1 MEKQDKELNLEQ
13 TEEIIVENTQN
24 STTSNDE
31 PKIDYAAEIQGLQE
45 KIDQLQDKLLR
56 QLAETENTRT
66 RSAKLIEEEKDY
78 AIFGFARDLVPV
90 MDNLSRTLEH
100 LPQHLDAETKNI
112 VEGIKMTQKELD
124 QAFKKHA
131 LELIQ
136 PNLGDKFDYHS
147 HHAISQIMTEDQEP
161 GTIVTTMQVGY
172 KIKDRLIRPAAVAV
186 AKKPHSVKENL
197 DD

>member
-1 MEKQDKELNLEQ
+1 MEKQDKELNLDQ
-13 TEEIIVENTQN
+13 TEEIIVENQQN
-24 STTSNDE
+24 HTISDE
-31 PKIDYAAEIQGLQE
+31 PRIDYAAEINGLQE

-112 VEGIKMTQKELD
+112 VEGIKMTQKELAD
-124 QAFKKHA
+124 AFKKHA

-147 HHAISQIMTEDQEP
+147 HHAISQILTEDQEP

-172 KIKDRLIRPAAVAV
+172 KIKDRLIRPAAVSV
-186 AKKPHSVKENL
+186 AKKA
-197 DD
+197 

>member
-1 MEKQDKELNLEQ
+1 MEKQDKESNLDQ
-13 TEEIIVENTQN
+13 TEEIIVENQQN
-24 STTSNDE
+24 PAMSKDE
-31 PKIDYAAEIQGLQE
+31 PKIDYAAEIYGLQE
-45 KIDQLQDKLLR
+45 KIDQLPDKLLR

-66 RSAKLIEEEKDY
+66 RYSKLIEEEKDY

-131 LELIQ
+131 LELIH

-147 HHAISQIMTEDQEP
+147 HHAISQIMTDDQEA
-161 GTIVTTMQVGY
+161 GTIVNTMQVGY
-172 KIKDRLIRPAAVAV
+172 KIKDRLIRPAAVSV
-186 AKKPHSVKENL
+186 AKKPNIVK
-197 DD
+197 

>member
-1 MEKQDKELNLEQ
+1 MEKQDKESNLDQ
-13 TEEIIVENTQN
+13 TEEIIVENQQN
-24 STTSNDE
+24 PAMSKDE
-31 PKIDYAAEIQGLQE
+31 PKIDYAAEIYALQE

-124 QAFKKHA
+124 QSFKKHA
-131 LELIQ
+131 LELIH

-147 HHAISQIMTEDQEP
+147 HHAISQIMTDDQEA
-161 GTIVTTMQVGY
+161 GTIVNTMQVGY
-172 KIKDRLIRPAAVAV
+172 KIKDRLIRPAAVSV
-186 AKKPHSVKENL
+186 AKKPNIVK
-197 DD
+197 

>member
-1 MEKQDKELNLEQ
+1 MEKQDKESNLDQ
-13 TEEIIVENTQN
+13 IEEIIVENQQN
-24 STTSNDE
+24 PAMSKDE
-31 PKIDYAAEIQGLQE
+31 PKIDYAAEIYALQE

-66 RSAKLIEEEKDY
+66 RYSKLIEEEKDY

-131 LELIQ
+131 LELIH

-147 HHAISQIMTEDQEP
+147 HHAISQIMTDDQEA
-161 GTIVTTMQVGY
+161 GTIVNTMQVGY
-172 KIKDRLIRPAAVAV
+172 KIKDRLIRPAAVSV
-186 AKKPHSVKENL
+186 AKKPNIVK
-197 DD
+197 

>member
-1 MEKQDKELNLEQ
+1 MEKQDKESNLDQ
-13 TEEIIVENTQN
+13 TEEIIVENQQN
-24 STTSNDE
+24 PAMSKDE
-31 PKIDYAAEIQGLQE
+31 PKIDYAAEIYGLQE

-131 LELIQ
+131 LELIH

-147 HHAISQIMTEDQEP
+147 HHAISQIMTDDQEA
-161 GTIVTTMQVGY
+161 GTIVNTMQVGY
-172 KIKDRLIRPAAVAV
+172 KIKDRLIRPAAVSV
-186 AKKPHSVKENL
+186 AKKPNIVK
-197 DD
+197 

>member
-1 MEKQDKELNLEQ
+1 MEKQDKESNLDQ
-13 TEEIIVENTQN
+13 IEEIIVENQQN
-24 STTSNDE
+24 PAMSKDE
-31 PKIDYAAEIQGLQE
+31 PKIDYAAEIYGLQE

-66 RSAKLIEEEKDY
+66 RYSKLIEEEKDY

-131 LELIQ
+131 LELIH

-147 HHAISQIMTEDQEP
+147 HHAISQIMTDDQEA
-161 GTIVTTMQVGY
+161 GTIVNTMQVGY
-172 KIKDRLIRPAAVAV
+172 KIKDRLIRPAAVSV
-186 AKKPHSVKENL
+186 AKKPNIVK
-197 DD
+197 

>member
-1 MEKQDKELNLEQ
+1 MEKQDKESNLDQ
-13 TEEIIVENTQN
+13 TEEIIVENQQN
-24 STTSNDE
+24 PAMSKDE
-31 PKIDYAAEIQGLQE
+31 PKIDYAAEIYGLQE

-66 RSAKLIEEEKDY
+66 RYSKLIEEEKDY

-131 LELIQ
+131 LELIH

-147 HHAISQIMTEDQEP
+147 HHAISQIMTDDQEA
-161 GTIVTTMQVGY
+161 GTIVNTMQVGY
-172 KIKDRLIRPAAVAV
+172 KIKDRLIRPAAVSV
-186 AKKPHSVKENL
+186 AKKPNIVK
-197 DD
+197 